1 MNISNSIIIC
11 TRNRP
16 KDIIQALNSLEKQT
30 ELPNE
35 IIIVDSSDKQLLNFP
50 DFINNFSATK
60 FPQTNLIY
68 KHTKPG
74 LTYQRNIGIKF
85 ATSEVVHFFDDDV
98 VLENNYLE
106 EMNKIFIEH
115 PEYSGGMGDIENIPA
130 NKKSFNL
137 LLRKIFMLQ
146 RIYSSGKFTL
156 SGMPQHPY
164 GTNKFKPVQVLGGC
178 LMAYRKPVFEKHL
191 FDENLKR
198 YCYME
203 DCDFSARV
211 SFEHKLFYNPKAKLK
226 HFHSELARDR
236 VEENRAMYIKNYS
249 YLFFKNFYPKNKFK
263 IFAYIWTI
271 TGLFSEGL
279 IYRNMAYLRGYFK
292 GLKSFYFTSK

>member
-16 KDIIQALNSLEKQT
+16 ADIIQVLNSIETQT
-30 ELPNE
+30 EKPNE
-35 IIIVDSSDKQLLNFP
+35 IIIVDSSDNQLLNLP
-50 DFINNFSATK
+50 DFVNNFSAIK

-68 KHTKPG
+68 KHTEPG
-74 LTYQRNIGIKF
+74 LTYQRNIGVKA
-85 ATSEVVHFFDDDV
+85 ATCDIIHFFDDDV
-98 VLENNYLE
+98 VLENNYLQ

-115 PEYSGGMGDIENIPA
+115 PQYAGGMGTIENIPA

-137 LLRKIFMLQ
+137 FLRKIFMLQ
-146 RIYSSGKFTL
+146 RIYASGKFTL

-164 GTNKFKPVQVLGGC
+164 GTDKFKSVKVLAGG
-178 LMAYRKPVFEKHL
+178 LTAYRSFIFKKHL

-211 SFEHKLFYNPKAKLK
+211 SFEYPLFYNPKAKLK

-236 VEENRAMYIKNYS
+236 VEESRAMYIKNYS
-249 YLFFKNFYPKNKFK
+249 YLFFKNFYPRNKFK

-271 TGLFSEGL
+271 TGLFAEGL
-279 IYRNMAYLRGYFK
+279 IYRNMPYLRGYFK
-292 GLKSFYFTSK
+292 GLKSFYFNK